1 MVLPYFLFSI
11 LLIAKQHIV
20 LTIHCLILTIV
31 TIISLIGL
39 LVIQAAQ
46 EKLYFVS
53 ISYVF

>member
-53 ISYVF
+53 ISNVF